1 MKASDMVVL
10 TNMLSKI
17 ISDIDDVKTMMQKT
31 TLEEWL
37 EGEKDE

>member
-1 MKASDMVVL
+1 MKASDMVLL

-17 ISDIDDVKTMMQKT
+17 ISDIDDVKTIMQKS
-31 TLEEWL
+31 TLENWL